1 MREVGKDSNTVEVSI
16 LGRPRILKIASTL
29 ALALLTSAS
38 FARHDDAAS
47 PQIIELKAKR
57 FAFSPSEITL
67 KKGKPVVLR
76 LSTEDVTHGLA
87 LKELNI
93 KVLIEPDKTSEVS
106 ITPEQTGSFVAAC
119 NHFCGAGHSNMH
131 LAVNVVE

>member
-1 MREVGKDSNTVEVSI
+1 MFI
-16 LGRPRILKIASTL
+16 
-29 ALALLTSAS
+29 LALLTSAS

-47 PQIIELKAKR
+47 PKIIEVKAKR
-57 FAFSPSEITL
+57 FAFTPGEITL
-67 KKGKPVVLR
+67 KKGEPVVLR
-76 LSTEDVTHGLA
+76 LSTEDITHGLA

-93 KVLIEPDKTSEVS
+93 KALIEPGKISEVA

-131 LAVNVVE
+131 LRVNVVE

>member
-1 MREVGKDSNTVEVSI
+1 M
-16 LGRPRILKIASTL
+16 GRLRILKIASTL
-29 ALALLTSAS
+29 ALALLASAS

-47 PQIIELKAKR
+47 PQIIEIKAKR

-87 LKELNI
+87 LKALDI
-93 KVLIEPDKTSEVS
+93 KALIEPGKTSEVT
-106 ITPEQTGSFVAAC
+106 ITPEQTGSFVAVC
-119 NHFCGAGHSNMH
+119 NHFCGAGHTNMH
-131 LAVNVVE
+131 MAINVVE